1 VPDTAYRENSAGII
15 ISAGEI
21 RTYRLPR
28 MSPGELI
35 VRARNATIIL
45 PPGGGTPLPPRPPS
59 GPGGPGEGAGG
70 MPPLHRA
77 APVAG
82 PPTLAHAQRMP
93 TDPGGG
99 SGPPQLASELTME
112 LLHGGQVVGS
122 SRDSILAQT
131 PSEGDDT
138 WELRVSLDTAATT
151 TPARYEIS
159 LQYPSMLPLL
169 TRRVPLSYLQYGFNE
184 NWNGRNY
191 LFASLEESGFTLQI
205 DRQVATYY
213 KLQDSYTTYLPHLSF
228 TNFDI
233 GPLTLRCGSM
243 VSPFAFRSGTLA
255 YIEAAVHVGRRDGQ
269 QMNVDVL
276 GVISVDVDPFDIT
289 IRFFPDTLN
298 DLTFNSTFDATL
310 LDRLRQE
317 NPVVADRVDGWHD
330 EVVRRLDLLG
340 TQVGP
345 VLKPWF
351 LGADYEVRDLTFD
364 PVSSQPDL
372 FGLGDIVISYVG
384 LALVGDSTPPSTT
397 GEPSSTS
404 SSPPLFNDPRYLRK
418 DSEGSADAADAPYAP
433 RGAGDVAWRPPATA
447 GPGGL
452 DPVPLHGATDP
463 GDLAKVDHIVVVM
476 MENRSFDHML
486 GYLSRDAG
494 RTDIEGLEAAD
505 VAPPTQFNYFNG
517 RYYYPTHLTDTQI
530 LDSPHHSHENVKA
543 QLADGHAHFVSDY
556 ARIVGD
562 LPGKLQAAMGYYGPE
577 LVTYAHLADR
587 YAVCDHWFASHVGPT
602 IPNRFVTLTGD
613 LNRDEY
619 GQPEVDTPDFRTFTP
634 SETSTLFDHLTD
646 RGISWVY
653 FENRVSLM
661 RAFTRHTFDMTNVRS
676 FLDPINGFAATC
688 AGRNQLGGSPGLP
701 SVTFI
706 DPAFGDLP
714 AGTLAAQQDND
725 DAPPSNLMDGQVFV
739 DTIVRT
745 LLDPDKNPAWRQTM
759 LLIVYDE
766 HGGFYDHV
774 EPPVASTSLTAQ
786 GTGRLGPRV
795 PAFVVS
801 PWTPARTV
809 LKDTFEHAS
818 IPATILRRFCSP
830 HPPSMGARVNAA
842 ADLRGALSLQ
852 TPRGEDLLGQ
862 VMPTPAPTMARP
874 APRQFRAPERA
885 DDFGAF
891 LGGLMLT
898 LGTHPA

>member
-1 VPDTAYRENSAGII
+1 
-15 ISAGEI
+15 
-21 RTYRLPR
+21 
-28 MSPGELI
+28 MSPGEFV
-35 VRARNATIIL
+35 VRARNATIVM
-45 PPGGGTPLPPRPPS
+45 PPGGGTPFPPPP
-59 GPGGPGEGAGG
+59 PGGSGAPGGG
-70 MPPLHRA
+70 MPPMHRP
-77 APVAG
+77 APAG
-82 PPTLAHAQRMP
+82 SPIALAQAQTQP

-112 LLHGGQVVGS
+112 LLHGGQLVAS
-122 SRDSILAQT
+122 NLDTILAQT

-138 WELRVSLDTAATT
+138 WELRVSLDPAATT

-191 LFASLEESGFTLQI
+191 LFATLDASGFTLQI

-213 KLQDSYTTYLPHLSF
+213 LLQDTYTTYLPHLSF
-228 TNFDI
+228 SNVEI
-233 GPLTLRCGSM
+233 GPLTLRCGSTA
-243 VSPFAFRSGTLA
+243 SPFSYRPGTLA
-255 YIEAAVHVGRRDGQ
+255 FIEAAVHVGNRNRDEP
-269 QMNVDVL
+269 MNVSVL
-276 GVISVDVDPFDIT
+276 GLLSTTVAPFDIT
-289 IRFFPDTLN
+289 IRFFPDTLI
-298 DLTFNSTFDATL
+298 DLTFESTFDCTL
-310 LDRLRQE
+310 LDRLKHDHP
-317 NPVVADRVDGWHD
+317 NVAGLVDGWHD
-330 EVVRRLDLLG
+330 DVVRRLDLMG

-345 VLKPWF
+345 VLKRWF

-364 PVSSQPDL
+364 PVSRQPDV

-384 LALVGDSTPPSTT
+384 LARVGDSTPKSTT
-397 GEPSSTS
+397 GEPTFTS
-404 SSPPLFNDPRYLRK
+404 SNPPLLNDTRFLKK
-418 DSEGSADAADAPYAP
+418 DSGAAADSVDVPYTP
-433 RGAGDVAWRPPATA
+433 RGAGDVAWKPPAA
-447 GPGGL
+447 ADPGGL
-452 DPVPLHGATDP
+452 DPVPFHGPKPATDP

-486 GYLSRDAG
+486 GYLSRDGG
-494 RTDIEGLEAAD
+494 RTDIEGLEPAD
-505 VAPPTQFNYFNG
+505 IPVPTQFNYFNG
-517 RYYYPTHLTDTQI
+517 RYYYPTRLTDPQI

-543 QLADGHAHFVSDY
+543 QLADGHGHFVSDY

-562 LPGKLQAAMGYYGPE
+562 VPDKLQAVMGYYGPE
-577 LVTYAHLADR
+577 LATYAHLADQ

-634 SETSTLFDHLTD
+634 SETPTLFDHLTD

-653 FENRVSLM
+653 FENRVSLI
-661 RAFTRHTFDMTNVRS
+661 RAFTRHTFDLTNVRG
-676 FLDPINGFAATC
+676 FLDPVNGFAATC
-688 AGRNQLGGSPGLP
+688 KGQNELGGRHLHPRPHLRPGLP

-725 DAPPSNLMDGQVFV
+725 DAPPSNLMDGQRFV
-739 DTIVRT
+739 DNIVRT
-745 LLDPDKNPAWRQTM
+745 LLDPERNPAWRQTM

-830 HPPSMGARVNAA
+830 HPPSMGPRVDAA
-842 ADLRGALSLQ
+842 PDLRGALSLQ
-852 TPRGEDLLGQ
+852 VPRGENLL
-862 VMPTPAPTMARP
+862 VPAIPTPPPAMARL

-898 LGTHPA
+898 LGSPPA